1 MKLDI
6 VQNKGK
12 EKFKICTQEVLM
24 QTKRFEG
31 TPSST
36 SSFRATEK

>member
-1 MKLDI
+1 MKPDI

-12 EKFKICTQEVLM
+12 EKLKIFTQELLM
-24 QTKRFEG
+24 RTKRFEG

-36 SSFRATEK
+36 SSFKATEK

>member
-1 MKLDI
+1 MKPDI

-12 EKFKICTQEVLM
+12 KNFKICTQELLM
-24 QTKRFEG
+24 RTKRFEG

-36 SSFRATEK
+36 SSFKASKK